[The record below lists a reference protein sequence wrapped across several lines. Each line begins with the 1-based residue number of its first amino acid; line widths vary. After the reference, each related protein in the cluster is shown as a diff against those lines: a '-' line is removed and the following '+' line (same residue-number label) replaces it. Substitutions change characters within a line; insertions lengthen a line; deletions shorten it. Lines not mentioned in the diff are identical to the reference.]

1 MLIFSRRQLLR
12 AAAAAA
18 ALAGGGALAR
28 PRMRTRR
35 IPRTGEELP
44 AIGMGTWRT
53 FDTAERSGLLAV
65 VRALFD
71 AGGSVIDS
79 SPMYGRSE
87 TTVGE
92 VLRDLGLGKSAFVA
106 TKVWTTGKDEGI
118 AQMRD
123 SIEKLGRV
131 DLMQVHNLLD
141 FRTHLPTLRAWKE
154 SGAIRYWGITHY
166 SLSAFDEMERIIAS
180 EKP

>member
-1 MLIFSRRQLLR
+1 
-12 AAAAAA
+12 
-18 ALAGGGALAR
+18 
-28 PRMRTRR
+28 MRTRR
-35 IPRTGEELP
+35 IPRSGEELP

-92 VLRDLGLGKSAFVA
+92 VLGELGLGK
-106 TKVWTTGKDEGI
+106 
-118 AQMRD
+118 
-123 SIEKLGRV
+123 
-131 DLMQVHNLLD
+131 
-141 FRTHLPTLRAWKE
+141 RA
-154 SGAIRYWGITHY
+154 
-166 SLSAFDEMERIIAS
+166 
-180 EKP
+180 